1 MGNFNHK
8 VQVSVTKQILKLIR
22 TYPFIVVLC
31 FTTLLLKCNGDE
43 SSSLYVPRNEDN
55 FKSSSSSSLNEK
67 VAFQNEDI
75 KLKNKRFRRNPL
87 PEPIAEV
94 LGSSS
99 INSGSNFRIS
109 QEQVQNSHK
118 PIFERCDEYQP
129 SVEEESA
136 RGKISISYLENNV
149 KMIVLIYFLFYL
161 DNAKKLD
168 FSFRY

>member
-1 MGNFNHK
+1 MGNFDQK
-8 VQVSVTKQILKLIR
+8 VHISVNKQKFKLVR
-22 TYPFIVVLC
+22 TYPFVIVVLC

-43 SSSLYVPRNEDN
+43 SSSLYVPRNVDD
-55 FKSSSSSSLNEK
+55 FKSSSSLSLNEEL
-67 VAFQNEDI
+67 VFQI
-75 KLKNKRFRRNPL
+75 KDSKPKNKRFRRNPL

-136 RGKISISYLENNV
+136 RGKTSISYQKINI
-149 KMIVLIYFLFYL
+149 KMI
-161 DNAKKLD
+161 
-168 FSFRY
+168 

>member
-1 MGNFNHK
+1 MGNFNLK
-8 VQVSVTKQILKLIR
+8 VHVSVTKRRLKLVR
-22 TYPFIVVLC
+22 TYPFIIVLC

-43 SSSLYVPRNEDN
+43 SSTSLNVPRNEDN
-55 FKSSSSSSLNEK
+55 FKSSSSLSLNEK
-67 VAFQNEDI
+67 VAFQNKDS

-136 RGKISISYLENNV
+136 RGKISILYLKIHI
-149 KMIVLIYFLFYL
+149 KMIAHKF
-161 DNAKKLD
+161 AD
-168 FSFRY
+168 FDIFSILA

>member
-1 MGNFNHK
+1 MGNFDQK
-8 VQVSVTKQILKLIR
+8 VHISVNKQKFKLVR
-22 TYPFIVVLC
+22 TYPFVIVVLC

-43 SSSLYVPRNEDN
+43 SSSLYVPRNVDD
-55 FKSSSSSSLNEK
+55 FKSSSSLSLNEEL
-67 VAFQNEDI
+67 VFQI
-75 KLKNKRFRRNPL
+75 KDSKPKNKRFRRNPL

-136 RGKISISYLENNV
+136 RGKTSISYQKINI
-149 KMIVLIYFLFYL
+149 KMI
-161 DNAKKLD
+161 A
-168 FSFRY
+168 